1 MKQIRS
7 MMITA
12 LPSSEDFSRS
22 KKPDLLASSRDDVTI
37 DQKGLTDE
45 HINSREKRFFINKN
59 QFVVSTV
66 VTTFAFVNTT
76 ITRTVNL
83 VSPRPNP
90 DVQCDGSATKP
101 CACLPAGFV
110 VCPPAGR

>member
-1 MKQIRS
+1 

-12 LPSSEDFSRS
+12 LPSLEDFSRS
-22 KKPDLLASSRDDVTI
+22 KNPDLLASSRNDVTT
-37 DQKGLTDE
+37 DQKRLTDDQ
-45 HINSREKRFFINKN
+45 HMNSREKRFFINKN

-83 VSPRPNP
+83 LNP
-90 DVQCDGSATKP
+90 APAVGAPCDDSATSTKP